1 LNTPVQYLFGGPTPA
16 YPHGPEQVADIW
28 CGKNPIPSE
37 PSKFICSGFIFFA
50 EYTKGLPESLLAAH
64 PFIPSRGPEDIISMD
79 DTTKSIV
86 LRYHDLEAEAEAVR
100 AAISKSPR

>member
-1 LNTPVQYLFGGPTPA
+1 
-16 YPHGPEQVADIW
+16 
-28 CGKNPIPSE
+28 
-37 PSKFICSGFIFFA
+37 
-50 EYTKGLPESLLAAH
+50 
-64 PFIPSRGPEDIISMD
+64 MD